1 MSFNCCFKGKEK
13 REKGAREKEEKRGR
27 ICLNG

>member
-13 REKGAREKEEKRGR
+13 REKGARENRKRKGTDL
-27 ICLNG
+27 LN